1 MKLEQVIEFMPESIR
16 AQISRRT
23 FRPGEFVVRKGE
35 RADHVY
41 ILTKGTTR
49 VSNEFASGQRYTFA
63 HQTVPDF
70 IGDLEVLAGQEYFSA
85 TNEAVTECEVIAMTA
100 DTFKKWMR
108 RDNHFACA
116 IAQLL
121 ASKMYPTS
129 NENGQIKFQ
138 PSIQRLQEY
147 LVKRLDLA
155 PSDQFVLHTSRQ
167 QIADNIGTSV
177 KTVNRGVS
185 KLRDAGLI
193 TLLHGKIAIS
203 VEQQEKL
210 RTLKLEDE

>member
-16 AQISRRT
+16 PQVSRRT

-41 ILTKGTTR
+41 ILTKGTPR

-63 HQTVPDF
+63 QQNVPDL

-85 TNEAVTECEVIAMTA
+85 TNEALTECEVLAMTA
-100 DTFKKWMR
+100 ETFKKWMR

-116 IAQLL
+116 IAQQL

-138 PSIQRLQEY
+138 PSLQRLQEY
-147 LVKRLDLA
+147 LVKRVQDGQ
-155 PSDQFVLHTSRQ
+155 PRRQ
-167 QIADNIGTSV
+167 QTA
-177 KTVNRGVS
+177 RC
-185 KLRDAGLI
+185 
-193 TLLHGKIAIS
+193 
-203 VEQQEKL
+203 
-210 RTLKLEDE
+210 RTHHPAPRQDFHQR

>member
-16 AQISRRT
+16 PQVSRRT

-63 HQTVPDF
+63 QQNVPDL

-85 TNEAVTECEVIAMTA
+85 TNEAL
-100 DTFKKWMR
+100 KWMR

-116 IAQLL
+116 IAQQL

-138 PSIQRLQEY
+138 PSLQRLQEY
-147 LVKRLDLA
+147 LVKRVQLS
-155 PSDQFVLHTSRQ
+155 PSERFILRTSRQ
-167 QIADNIGTSV
+167 QIADDIGTSV

-193 TLLHGKIAIS
+193 TLLHGKISIS
-203 VEQQEKL
+203 AEQQQKL
-210 RTLKLEDE
+210 SDLEFEDE

>member
-16 AQISRRT
+16 AKISHRT

-63 HQTVPDF
+63 HQTVPDL

-138 PSIQRLQEY
+138 PS
-147 LVKRLDLA
+147 VKRLDLA
-155 PSDQFVLHTSRQ
+155 PSEQFVLHTSRQ
-167 QIADNIGTSV
+167 QIADDIGTSV

-203 VEQQEKL
+203 VAQQEKL

>member
-16 AQISRRT
+16 PQVSRRT

-63 HQTVPDF
+63 QQNVPDL

-85 TNEAVTECEVIAMTA
+85 TNEALTECEVLAMTA
-100 DTFKKWMR
+100 ETFKK
-108 RDNHFACA
+108 
-116 IAQLL
+116 QL

-138 PSIQRLQEY
+138 PSLQRLQEY
-147 LVKRLDLA
+147 LVKRVQLS
-155 PSDQFVLHTSRQ
+155 PSERFILRTSRQ
-167 QIADNIGTSV
+167 QIADDIGTSV

-193 TLLHGKIAIS
+193 TLLHGKISIS
-203 VEQQEKL
+203 AEQQQKL
-210 RTLKLEDE
+210 SDLEFEDE

>member
-16 AQISRRT
+16 AKISHRT

-63 HQTVPDF
+63 HQTVPDL

-155 PSDQFVLHTSRQ
+155 PSEQFVLH
-167 QIADNIGTSV
+167 TSV

-203 VEQQEKL
+203 VAQQEKL

>member
-1 MKLEQVIEFMPESIR
+1 LKLEQVIEFMPESIR
-16 AQISRRT
+16 AKISHRT

-63 HQTVPDF
+63 HQTVPDL

-85 TNEAVTECEVIAMTA
+85 TNEAVMECEVIAMTA

-155 PSDQFVLHTSRQ
+155 PSEQFVLHTSRQ
-167 QIADNIGTSV
+167 QIADDIGTSV

-203 VEQQEKL
+203 VAQQEKL

>member
-16 AQISRRT
+16 PQVSRRT

-49 VSNEFASGQRYTFA
+49 VSNEFASGERYTFA
-63 HQTVPDF
+63 QQNVPDL

-85 TNEAVTECEVIAMTA
+85 TNEALTECEVLAMTA
-100 DTFKKWMR
+100 ETFKKWMR

-116 IAQLL
+116 IAQQL

-138 PSIQRLQEY
+138 PSLQRLQEY
-147 LVKRLDLA
+147 LVKRVQLS
-155 PSDQFVLHTSRQ
+155 PSERFILRTSRQ
-167 QIADNIGTSV
+167 QIADDIGTSV

-193 TLLHGKIAIS
+193 TLLHGKISIS
-203 VEQQEKL
+203 AEQQQKL
-210 RTLKLEDE
+210 SDLEFEDE

>member
-1 MKLEQVIEFMPESIR
+1 
-16 AQISRRT
+16 
-23 FRPGEFVVRKGE
+23 
-35 RADHVY
+35 
-41 ILTKGTTR
+41 
-49 VSNEFASGQRYTFA
+49 
-63 HQTVPDF
+63 
-70 IGDLEVLAGQEYFSA
+70 
-85 TNEAVTECEVIAMTA
+85 MTA

-167 QIADNIGTSV
+167 QIADDIGTSV

>member
-16 AQISRRT
+16 AKISHRT

-63 HQTVPDF
+63 HQTVPDL

-85 TNEAVTECEVIAMTA
+85 TNEAVA

-155 PSDQFVLHTSRQ
+155 PSEQFVIHTSRQ
-167 QIADNIGTSV
+167 QIADDIGTSV

-203 VEQQEKL
+203 VAQQEKL

>member
-16 AQISRRT
+16 PQVSHRT

-63 HQTVPDF
+63 QQNVPDL

-85 TNEAVTECEVIAMTA
+85 TNEALTECEVLAMTVE
-100 DTFKKWMR
+100 TFKKWMR

-116 IAQLL
+116 IAQQL

-138 PSIQRLQEY
+138 PSLQRLQEY
-147 LVKRLDLA
+147 LVKRVQLS
-155 PSDQFVLHTSRQ
+155 PSEHFVLRTSRQ
-167 QIADNIGTSV
+167 QIADDIGTSV

-193 TLLHGKIAIS
+193 TLLHGKISIS
-203 VEQQEKL
+203 VEQQKKL
-210 RTLKLEDE
+210 RELKLEDD